1 MTLSQYTVLS
11 VQGRKAEAR
20 VNGVLRG
27 GFVSEGVF
35 YAHAGKARGVVS
47 ALIEAVSDLRFH

>member
-1 MTLSQYTVLS
+1 MTLSQYTALS
-11 VQGRKAEAR
+11 TQGRKAEAR

-27 GFVSEGVF
+27 GFVAKGIF

-47 ALIEAVSDLRFH
+47 AFVKDVSDLRFL

>member
-27 GFVSEGVF
+27 GFVAEGVF
-35 YAHAGKARGVVS
+35 YAHAGKARGVGS
-47 ALIEAVSDLRFH
+47 APVKDVSDLRFL